1 MNPGDVFEGHGHL
14 WQQGRLIASVD
25 YHLSIPRETHF
36 IINPT
41 GSLQPDYDTYL
52 AGFILLTLADAEKIS
67 LTEYT
72 LELAD
77 QTRKRIRVERRYH
90 KIKYTGQERVSFWV
104 KVV

>member
-1 MNPGDVFEGHGHL
+1 MNPGDVFEGHGQL
-14 WQQGRLIASVD
+14 WQQGRLIAPVY

-36 IINPT
+36 ILNPT
-41 GSLQPDYDTYL
+41 GTLQLDYEAHL
-52 AGFILLTLADAEKIS
+52 AGFILLTPTDAAKIS

-77 QTRKRIRVERRYH
+77 QTRKAIRVERRYKQTKH
-90 KIKYTGQERVSFWV
+90 KSELRLSFWV